1 MSIYIAIAILLH
13 VPYVQQQLGQT
24 VANAVGKKIGTK
36 VTVGR
41 VDLGMLNRII
51 IDDVTILDQKGKTMM
66 LSARIAAK
74 IDVAAL
80 AKGRIVVNSAQ
91 LFSPRLTLYQ
101 TSAEAKPN
109 FQFVLD
115 SLASKDTTS
124 HKPLDIAVGSFIMR
138 HADIHYDRYD
148 KAPTKGK
155 LDINHLA
162 VSDFNLYAALPQL
175 TDNTLELAVREL
187 SFKEQSGID
196 IRRLA
201 FHFRADRRKAV
212 LSDFTL
218 EMPASKLLI
227 PSQIGRAHV

>member
-115 SLASKDTTS
+115 SLASKHHEPQTARHRRRVVYHAARRHS
-124 HKPLDIAVGSFIMR
+124 LRPLRQGS
-138 HADIHYDRYD
+138 YQ
-148 KAPTKGK
+148 G
-155 LDINHLA
+155 
-162 VSDFNLYAALPQL
+162 
-175 TDNTLELAVREL
+175 
-187 SFKEQSGID
+187 
-196 IRRLA
+196 
-201 FHFRADRRKAV
+201 
-212 LSDFTL
+212 
-218 EMPASKLLI
+218 
-227 PSQIGRAHV
+227 

>member
-91 LFSPRLTLYQ
+91 LFRFKICSFHVDNSYYFRSFNTYTKTGLHRN
-101 TSAEAKPN
+101 SAYKN
-109 FQFVLD
+109 
-115 SLASKDTTS
+115 
-124 HKPLDIAVGSFIMR
+124 
-138 HADIHYDRYD
+138 
-148 KAPTKGK
+148 
-155 LDINHLA
+155 
-162 VSDFNLYAALPQL
+162 
-175 TDNTLELAVREL
+175 
-187 SFKEQSGID
+187 
-196 IRRLA
+196 
-201 FHFRADRRKAV
+201 
-212 LSDFTL
+212 
-218 EMPASKLLI
+218 
-227 PSQIGRAHV
+227 